1 VNELDLALREDEPV
15 APIAEGDND
24 ATLAARTTKYVEKLE
39 KWERSNRLAVKV
51 MKNNIT
57 PTIRGA
63 IPTSDNAKKYLANI
77 EEQFQSSSKAKA
89 STLIMKIVSTK
100 YSGSTGIREHIMMM
114 VDMAEK
120 LKTMNMTISDNFL
133 VHFIM
138 TSLPSPKFEV
148 FKVNYNLLTE
158 TWNVSELIAKCV

>member
-1 VNELDLALREDEPV
+1 MNDLDLALREDELV

-24 ATLAARTTKYVEKLE
+24 ATLAIRTAKYEEKLG
-39 KWERSNRLAVKV
+39 KWERSNRLAVQV
-51 MKNNIT
+51 MKNNISHV
-57 PTIRGA
+57 IRGA
-63 IPTSDNAKKYLANI
+63 IPTLDNAKKYLANI
-77 EEQFQSSSKAKA
+77 EEQFKSSSKAEA
-89 STLIMKIVSTK
+89 STLIMKMVSTK
-100 YSGSTGIREHIMMM
+100 YSGSTGIREHITMM

-120 LKTMNMTISDNFL
+120 LKTMDMTISNNFL

>member
-1 VNELDLALREDEPV
+1 MNDLDLALREDELV
-15 APIAEGDND
+15 APTAEGDND
-24 ATLAARTTKYVEKLE
+24 PTLAERTSKYEGKLE
-39 KWERSNRLAVKV
+39 MWGCSNRLVVKV

-57 PTIRGA
+57 AAIRGA

-77 EEQFQSSSKAKA
+77 EERFQSSSKAEA
-89 STLIMKIVSTK
+89 STLIMKMVSTK
-100 YSGSTGIREHIMMM
+100 YLGSTGIREHIMMM
-114 VDMAEK
+114 VDMVGK
-120 LKTMNMTISDNFL
+120 LKTMDMTISNNFL

-148 FKVNYNLLTE
+148 FKVNYNLLTK

>member
-1 VNELDLALREDEPV
+1 MNDLDLALREDVPV
-15 APIAEGDND
+15 APTAEGDNN
-24 ATLAARTTKYVEKLE
+24 ATLASRTAKYEEKLG

-57 PTIRGA
+57 PAIRGA
-63 IPTSDNAKKYLANI
+63 IPTLDNAKKYLANI

-89 STLIMKIVSTK
+89 STLIMKMVSTK

-114 VDMAEK
+114 VDMARK
-120 LKTMNMTISDNFL
+120 LKTMDMTISNNFL

-138 TSLPSPKFEV
+138 TSLPSPKF
-148 FKVNYNLLTE
+148 
-158 TWNVSELIAKCV
+158 

>member
-15 APIAEGDND
+15 APTAEGDND
-24 ATLAARTTKYVEKLE
+24 ATLAARIAKYEEKLG
-39 KWERSNRLAVKV
+39 KWERSNRLAIKV

-57 PTIRGA
+57 PAIRGA
-63 IPTSDNAKKYLANI
+63 IPTLDNAKKYLANI
-77 EEQFQSSSKAKA
+77 EEQFKSSSKAEA
-89 STLIMKIVSTK
+89 STLIMKMVSTK

-120 LKTMNMTISDNFL
+120 LKTMDMTISDNFL

>member
-1 VNELDLALREDEPV
+1 MNELDLALREDELV

-77 EEQFQSSSKAKA
+77 EE
-89 STLIMKIVSTK
+89 
-100 YSGSTGIREHIMMM
+100 
-114 VDMAEK
+114 
-120 LKTMNMTISDNFL
+120 
-133 VHFIM
+133 
-138 TSLPSPKFEV
+138 
-148 FKVNYNLLTE
+148 
-158 TWNVSELIAKCV
+158 